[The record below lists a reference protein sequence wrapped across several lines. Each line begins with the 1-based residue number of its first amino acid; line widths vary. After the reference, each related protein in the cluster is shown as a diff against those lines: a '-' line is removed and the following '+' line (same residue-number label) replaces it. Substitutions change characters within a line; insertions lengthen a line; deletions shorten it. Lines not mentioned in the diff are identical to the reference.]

1 MIKRKIDKIE
11 VITESG
17 SENLVF
23 SYVCNTD
30 RVSYSI
36 SDMGGSVCLKGRL
49 KKDANSVDINS
60 LSKGIYVF
68 CIIDGDELTQVKFRK
83 N

>member
-1 MIKRKIDKIE
+1 MVKRKIDKIE
-11 VITESG
+11 VVSEPG
-17 SENLVF
+17 SEHLVF
-23 SYVCNTD
+23 SYQCNTD

-36 SDMGGSVCLKGRL
+36 SDMGGSVCLKGEL
-49 KKDANSVDINS
+49 KKDSTSVNINS
-60 LSKGIYVF
+60 LSKGIYLF